1 MSFDRFDRVVA
12 SSFFAS
18 AVLWEKRGPRLAGI
32 TVQSKGGSIDMRYS
46 SKQQLVASFGA
57 AQAGGAM
64 KCADGRGAFL
74 VVNRFTCF
82 LM

>member
-32 TVQSKGGSIDMRYS
+32 T
-46 SKQQLVASFGA
+46 A
-57 AQAGGAM
+57 
-64 KCADGRGAFL
+64 
-74 VVNRFTCF
+74 
-82 LM
+82 